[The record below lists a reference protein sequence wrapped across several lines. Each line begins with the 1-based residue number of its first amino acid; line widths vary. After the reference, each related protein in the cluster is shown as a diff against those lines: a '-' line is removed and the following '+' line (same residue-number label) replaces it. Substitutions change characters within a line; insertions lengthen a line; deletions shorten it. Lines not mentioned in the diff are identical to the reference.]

1 MKQTETMVPNAFC
14 IDYVM
19 PKKKLEMFRNFSA
32 LLSSASS
39 IVCALFHW
47 QKGGRNTFNVPL
59 NSTLQRS
66 LLHSAPLF
74 VQNTKI
80 YVKKFSFSTIVKD
93 NIPRTKCI
101 TLFAPRPKYF
111 ILENYNTDILKFLN
125 RLKALGWKA
134 SMYYL
139 EQRLRLIFV
148 CCRVYIEDM
157 KIDTLQQSQ
166 DEAFLALVFCLNFR
180 GNLQMLSKV

>member
-1 MKQTETMVPNAFC
+1 
-14 IDYVM
+14 
-19 PKKKLEMFRNFSA
+19 MFLNLSA

-80 YVKKFSFSTIVKD
+80 YVQKFSFSTIVKD

-125 RLKALGWKA
+125 RLKAL
-134 SMYYL
+134 
-139 EQRLRLIFV
+139 V
-148 CCRVYIEDM
+148 RVKSLNNIIPRAEAAEVN
-157 KIDTLQQSQ
+157 ICLLQSLHRRH
-166 DEAFLALVFCLNFR
+166 ENRYFTTKPR
-180 GNLQMLSKV
+180 

>member
-1 MKQTETMVPNAFC
+1 MHWLCYAQKEIRNVSKPFSFAFKC
-14 IDYVM
+14 IFDSLCTFSLAKGG
-19 PKKKLEMFRNFSA
+19 PKY
-32 LLSSASS
+32 
-39 IVCALFHW
+39 IQCALKFYA
-47 QKGGRNTFNVPL
+47 
-59 NSTLQRS
+59 
-66 LLHSAPLF
+66 SAILA
-74 VQNTKI
+74 
-80 YVKKFSFSTIVKD
+80 SFSPPHSCKIKRFMYRSFLSQQSWK
-93 NIPRTKCI
+93 IIFQERSAF

-166 DEAFLALVFCLNFR
+166 DEAFLALVFCLNNFR